1 MEIEFTIKAKE
12 HLAEWKKT
20 GDKSAMNKIEKLLE
34 SIQKDPFNGYGK
46 PELLKYNWA
55 GFWSRRITK
64 EHRLIY
70 NVQNNVIIIYA
81 LRGHYQK

>member
-1 MEIEFTIKAKE
+1 MEIEFTMTALA

-20 GDKSAMNKIEKLLE
+20 GDKSAMKKIEKLLE
-34 SIQKDPFNGYGK
+34 SIQKDPFSGYGK
-46 PELLKYNWA
+46 PELLKYDWA

-70 NVQNNVIIIYA
+70 ISV
-81 LRGHYQK
+81 LML